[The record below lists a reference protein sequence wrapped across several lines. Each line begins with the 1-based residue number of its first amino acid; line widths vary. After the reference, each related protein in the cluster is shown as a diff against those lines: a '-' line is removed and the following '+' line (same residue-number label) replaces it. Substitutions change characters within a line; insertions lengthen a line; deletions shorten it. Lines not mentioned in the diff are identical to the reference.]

1 MPPHLRMR
9 FLVEDEAGRPLAAGR
24 DLRALQEQLAERAE
38 AGLAVAASTFERDG
52 AAHLGGIGTLPRE
65 VDVTWAGFRRR
76 AYPALVD
83 QGDSVAVR
91 VFPTPE
97 EQGRE
102 MWAGTRRLLLLS
114 LPNPT
119 RAAERRLSN
128 DTQLALARSPYP
140 KVADLF
146 DDCVLCAVDQLLGDL
161 GGPVW
166 TEQAFTGLRTGVSH
180 ALTESV
186 VYVVTVVAGILA
198 IANGIE
204 LQLGKLRAPSLAPSI
219 DDIERQLAGLVGPG
233 FVAATGVRRLPD
245 LLRYL
250 EGIEL
255 RLDKLPDRRRPRLRQ
270 PPAGAAPGAP
280 LRRAAGSAR
289 AQRRRGR
296 RGHPLDDR
304 GAADQLLRPG
314 LGHGAAGQREA
325 DPAGDRPV
333 VVGGRLTAPRV
344 VTIRTAM
351 TNTASPA
358 RKSRAMKVFWKALK
372 SLGDTVVKCPMPI
385 SPLTE

>member
-1 MPPHLRMR
+1 MR

-24 DLRALQEQLAERAE
+24 DLRAFQEELAERAE

-52 AAHLGGIGTLPRE
+52 LRTWGGIGTLPRE

-128 DTQLALARSPYP
+128 DTQLSLARSPYP

-146 DDCVLCAVDQLLGDL
+146 DDCVLGAVDQLLGDL

-204 LQLGKLRAPSLAPSI
+204 LRLGKLRAPSLAPSL
-219 DDIERQLAGLVGPG
+219 DDIEQQLTGLVGRG

-255 RLDKLPDRRRPRLRQ
+255 RLDKLPTGADRDFDN
-270 PPAGAAPGAP
+270 
-280 LRRAAGSAR
+280 LRRVQRLERRYGELLGALGPNADEDAEEIRWMIEELRISYF
-289 AQRRRGR
+289 AQ
-296 RGHPLDDR
+296 
-304 GAADQLLRPG
+304 G
-314 LGHGAAGQREA
+314 LGTAQPVSEKRILREIDRWWSEAG
-325 DPAGDRPV
+325 
-333 VVGGRLTAPRV
+333 
-344 VTIRTAM
+344 
-351 TNTASPA
+351 
-358 RKSRAMKVFWKALK
+358 
-372 SLGDTVVKCPMPI
+372 
-385 SPLTE
+385 

>member
-1 MPPHLRMR
+1 VRRSFVPVADYARQALERITPEDGPLLETLARELGRLTGDPIPPGSWQWDRVPPHLRMR
-9 FLVEDEAGRPLAAGR
+9 FVVEDEAGRALAAGR
-24 DLRALQEQLAERAE
+24 QLRVLQEQLAERAE
-38 AGLAVAASTFERDG
+38 AGLAVAASTFERAG
-52 AAHLGGIGTLPRE
+52 LRGWSGLGTLPRE

-97 EQGRE
+97 EQARE

-146 DDCVLCAVDQLLGDL
+146 DDCVLCAVDQLLADL
-161 GGPVW
+161 GGPAW
-166 TEQAFTGLRTGVSH
+166 TEAGFNALRTGVSH
-180 ALTESV
+180 ALTETV

-198 IANGIE
+198 IANSIE
-204 LQLGKLRAPSLAPSI
+204 LRIGNLRAPSLAPSI
-219 DDIERQLAGLVGPG
+219 EDIERQLAGLVGPG
-233 FVAATGVRRLPD
+233 FVAATGVKRLPD

-255 RLDKLPDRRRPRLRQ
+255 RIDKLPTGPERDFDN
-270 PPAGAAPGAP
+270 
-280 LRRAAGSAR
+280 LRRV
-289 AQRRRGR
+289 QRLERRYGELL
-296 RGHPLDDR
+296 GALGP
-304 GAADQLLRPG
+304 AADEAQAIRWLIEELRISYFAQG
-314 LGHGAAGQREA
+314 LGTAQPVSEKRILREIDRWWSKAG
-325 DPAGDRPV
+325 
-333 VVGGRLTAPRV
+333 
-344 VTIRTAM
+344 
-351 TNTASPA
+351 
-358 RKSRAMKVFWKALK
+358 
-372 SLGDTVVKCPMPI
+372 
-385 SPLTE
+385 